1 MDVSSFYVVI
11 LFICFILSIF
21 FSGAETALTSLSDA
35 KTQQLLEGKHRSAK
49 ALHLWFKHPNRVLTT
64 LLVGSN
70 IVNTLSA
77 AIATVLAERLFG
89 GYGIAI
95 APGLITLILLV
106 FCDVTPKTF
115 ARHNAEAIAPVAM
128 VMLAPFYWFF
138 SPIVFLLTWFA
149 ALVVRLMGGKS
160 SSSGP
165 IATEEDIAFMIRLGH
180 KGGVLASEE
189 GEMLESVFEFRDTL
203 VKEAMV
209 PRTKI
214 GSLDKNDSLDEVLA
228 EIREHNHSRWPVYQD
243 NIDNVIGIFHS
254 KELFEVLKH
263 PHAEFD
269 LMNYVRPALFVPDIM
284 KVRALLKE
292 FKHGKAHLAVVVDE
306 YGGTAGIISLED
318 VLEEIVGEIRDEYD
332 NAEDEQLFRRID
344 HNNFQADGQASIYDL
359 GDALEIK
366 FPDEEPYETLG
377 GFLIATYGKMPPPNT
392 EMDFK
397 GWRFMIKNA
406 DEKRITSVLIRRL
419 ASHTEESALLQS
431 KVSPPG

>member
-1 MDVSSFYVVI
+1 MNVSGFYVEI
-11 LFICFILSIF
+11 LFVCLLLSIF
-21 FSGAETALTSLSDA
+21 FSAAETALTSLSDA
-35 KTQQLLEGKHRSAK
+35 KTQQLLERGHRGAK
-49 ALHLWFKHPNRVLTT
+49 AMRLWLNHPNRVLTT

-77 AIATVLAERLFG
+77 AIATVLAERIFG
-89 GYGIAI
+89 GYGIAV
-95 APGLITLILLV
+95 ATGLITVILLM

-115 ARHNAEAIAPVAM
+115 ARHNAEAIAPAFM
-128 VMLAPFYWFF
+128 VILTPFYWFF
-138 SPIVFLLTWFA
+138 SPVVFLLTWFA

-160 SSSGP
+160 SSNGP
-165 IATEEDIAFMIRLGH
+165 VATEEDIAFMIRLGH
-180 KGGVLASEE
+180 QGGVLASEE

-209 PRTKI
+209 PRTNI
-214 GSLDKNDSLDEVLA
+214 NSLDKSASLDEVLA
-228 EIREHNHSRWPVYQD
+228 AIKEHNHSRWPVYED
-243 NIDNVIGIFHS
+243 NIDNVIGVFHS
-254 KELFEVLKH
+254 KELFEVLKQ
-263 PHAEFD
+263 PYTGFD

-292 FKHGKAHLAVVVDE
+292 FKHGKAHLAIAVDE

-332 NAEDEQLFRRID
+332 SADDEQLFRRID
-344 HNNFQADGQASIYDL
+344 HNNLQANGQASIYDL
-359 GDALEIK
+359 GNALEIQ

-377 GFLIATYGKMPPPNT
+377 GFLIATYGKMPTANT

-419 ASHTEESALLQS
+419 ASHAEESSLLQA
-431 KVSPPG
+431 KVLPPG